1 MSNVIGRLSLVGFV
15 ALGMVLGG
23 AGAARALPCYNGSG
37 GGGAQD
43 YSPLDCSLLEVSP
56 PYSLSFDVDHG
67 GLGSGAGGTGTGTG
81 FTMVDP
87 PSARGFST
95 GGSGDPHDL
104 TGTPGVDAFTV
115 FSNDVLG
122 YEPGRLT
129 VTTSGSGTLRI
140 SATKGIQ
147 FRDPSVSTNTNSL
160 INALGVGVAA
170 AGRTIRIETSVINA
184 FSGSIPTSSSQQGGL
199 WFGLNEDNYAKLVVF
214 STGSGGTGGQCKI
227 QLAVE
232 RYVDTPASTAP
243 VESNTAS
250 TTLPCSTSTV
260 HLSLLLNPTTNMASG
275 TYQFGAGAVTALP
288 ATVPVPAA
296 FFTGVDHDVDGGT
309 ANLSFMGL
317 FATKRNALE
326 SSVID
331 LDFDRFEIFDDT
343 PKSLVWTPSSVT
355 FTAEPGAVKMQTV
368 SLASSLSTANFTVD
382 TSGAPAWVQSVVPS
396 VGMTGTGGTA
406 ITLTVN
412 TTGLPPGAYTATLPA
427 SAPGYTG
434 ASLTVDLT
442 VVEPFPVGGVH
453 KNFQD
458 PPPGS
463 PVPPGFTED
472 IGEPYGL
479 RTSGETFG
487 WITQASVGLASPV
500 PVNFA
505 GPTPPKNTRDRNR
518 PGIAQELDTMIHMQY
533 GDLVPPGSSGNPTPG
548 AWEYALPNGTY
559 RVTASVGDQPGGA
572 TMTCPAPC
580 YDSLHTINVE
590 GVTAINNFQATAP
603 DEYEQGT
610 VLATVTDNRLTV
622 DAIGGTNTKLNYVH
636 IEQPQCLVPADCSGA
651 LPACGEFACVVGL
664 CVVQP
669 STGNICRS
677 GNGTCDPAE
686 VCDGASTDCPP
697 DALAAPGTPCGDA
710 SDTVCTDPDTCDGNG
725 TCLPNHAPTSTVC
738 RAAVGSCD
746 VAETCTASGTCPA
759 NAFVGSGVACGSGA
773 DTDCDNPDTCN
784 GSGTCLA
791 NNEANG
797 TTCTTDSNPC
807 TVDQCSA
814 GVCAHPAGNGG
825 TVCRTAAG
833 ECDLA
838 ESCTGASPTCP
849 SDIKKGSGVGC
860 TDDGNQCTNDQ
871 CDGTNVLCQ
880 HPNKGAG
887 AACGSAADTDC
898 DNPDTCNGSGTC
910 QINNEANGT
919 TCTSDSNPCTV
930 DQCSAGACAHPSGN
944 AGTVCRAAA
953 DACDLAES
961 CTGTSASCPAD
972 AKSPSGTACG
982 SGADTD
988 CDNPDTCNGAGTCQ
1002 ANNEANGTT
1011 CTSDSN
1017 PCTLDQCGAGA
1028 CTHPAGNAGT
1038 VCRPAAGDC
1047 DVQETCDGASAA
1059 CPADAKSSSGSGCPD
1074 DGNQCTNDQC
1084 DGTSVLCQHP
1094 DKAAGAACG
1103 SAADSDCDNPDTCNG
1118 AGACQTNHAADGST
1132 CDDGNPCTTPDQCSA
1147 GACAPGPGPDCND
1160 NNVCTTDTCDLMT
1173 GCAHTNNTDSC
1184 EDGDLCTAPDMCSAG
1199 LCGSGPNLGGQ
1210 SCDSGLLGACMA
1222 GTTQCTAGDVTC
1234 VADTTAQPEVCG
1246 NAVDEDCDGEI
1257 DDADVCGGDLCL
1269 PADTISTTQQTK
1281 LTKIKLKDAAGK
1293 DKVLTKGQFTLPAAG
1308 ALTPND
1314 GVELRLSDGSGTYY
1328 AVTLPPGSFTVS
1340 PSGRSFRF
1348 KDSAPYANA
1357 GLKIAKLLIKGDG
1370 VTVKYLFKAQGLDQ
1384 PAYNGTSGD
1393 VVVKVGNQCFEDSA
1407 DACTA
1412 IGSGA
1417 RCQ

>member
-1 MSNVIGRLSLVGFV
+1 MTGFSDPLGIVEHV
-15 ALGMVLGG
+15 ATGNLYVTEL
-23 AGAARALPCYNGSG
+23 AAARVT
-37 GGGAQD
+37 
-43 YSPLDCSLLEVSP
+43 LLR
-56 PYSLSFDVDHG
+56 
-67 GLGSGAGGTGTGTG
+67 A
-81 FTMVDP
+81 
-87 PSARGFST
+87 
-95 GGSGDPHDL
+95 
-104 TGTPGVDAFTV
+104 
-115 FSNDVLG
+115 
-122 YEPGRLT
+122 
-129 VTTSGSGTLRI
+129 
-140 SATKGIQ
+140 
-147 FRDPSVSTNTNSL
+147 
-160 INALGVGVAA
+160 
-170 AGRTIRIETSVINA
+170 
-184 FSGSIPTSSSQQGGL
+184 
-199 WFGLNEDNYAKLVVF
+199 
-214 STGSGGTGGQCKI
+214 
-227 QLAVE
+227 
-232 RYVDTPASTAP
+232 DTP
-243 VESNTAS
+243 
-250 TTLPCSTSTV
+250 
-260 HLSLLLNPTTNMASG
+260 PTG
-275 TYQFGAGAVTALP
+275 CVTA
-288 ATVPVPAA
+288 
-296 FFTGVDHDVDGGT
+296 
-309 ANLSFMGL
+309 
-317 FATKRNALE
+317 
-326 SSVID
+326 
-331 LDFDRFEIFDDT
+331 
-343 PKSLVWTPSSVT
+343 
-355 FTAEPGAVKMQTV
+355 
-368 SLASSLSTANFTVD
+368 
-382 TSGAPAWVQSVVPS
+382 
-396 VGMTGTGGTA
+396 
-406 ITLTVN
+406 
-412 TTGLPPGAYTATLPA
+412 
-427 SAPGYTG
+427 
-434 ASLTVDLT
+434 
-442 VVEPFPVGGVH
+442 
-453 KNFQD
+453 
-458 PPPGS
+458 
-463 PVPPGFTED
+463 
-472 IGEPYGL
+472 
-479 RTSGETFG
+479 
-487 WITQASVGLASPV
+487 
-500 PVNFA
+500 
-505 GPTPPKNTRDRNR
+505 
-518 PGIAQELDTMIHMQY
+518 
-533 GDLVPPGSSGNPTPG
+533 
-548 AWEYALPNGTY
+548 
-559 RVTASVGDQPGGA
+559 
-572 TMTCPAPC
+572 
-580 YDSLHTINVE
+580 
-590 GVTAINNFQATAP
+590 
-603 DEYEQGT
+603 
-610 VLATVTDNRLTV
+610 
-622 DAIGGTNTKLNYVH
+622 
-636 IEQPQCLVPADCSGA
+636 ADCSGS
-651 LPACGEFACVVGL
+651 LPACGAFACNAGVCSIVPGN
-664 CVVQP
+664 
-669 STGNICRS
+669 TGSICRGS
-677 GNGTCDPAE
+677 AGECDPQE
-686 VCDGASTDCPP
+686 TCSGASTTCPGDAKSPSGSACGDDGNQCTNDQCDGSSALCQHPNKSAGAACGSGADTDCDNPDTCNGAGACQANNETNGTTCTADSSPCTLDQCSAGVCAHPAGNGGTVCRVSGGECDPQEICTGVSATCPP
-697 DALAAPGTPCGDA
+697 DAKTPNGTG
-710 SDTVCTDPDTCDGNG
+710 CTDDGNQCTNDQCNG
-725 TCLPNHAPTSTVC
+725 TNPLCQHPNRAP
-738 RAAVGSCD
+738 
-746 VAETCTASGTCPA
+746 
-759 NAFVGSGVACGSGA
+759 GVACGSGA

-784 GSGTCLA
+784 GAGACQA

-797 TTCTTDSNPC
+797 TTCTTDNNPC
-807 TVDQCSA
+807 TVDQCGA

-825 TVCRTAAG
+825 AVCRAAAG

-838 ESCTGASPTCP
+838 ETCTGSSATCP
-849 SDIKKGSGVGC
+849 GDVKKTTGTAC

-880 HPNKGAG
+880 HPNKGA
-887 AACGSAADTDC
+887 
-898 DNPDTCNGSGTC
+898 
-910 QINNEANGT
+910 
-919 TCTSDSNPCTV
+919 
-930 DQCSAGACAHPSGN
+930 
-944 AGTVCRAAA
+944 
-953 DACDLAES
+953 
-961 CTGTSASCPAD
+961 
-972 AKSPSGTACG
+972 GTACG

-1407 DACTA
+1407 DACTVTA
-1412 IGSGA
+1412 SAG
-1417 RCQ
+1417 RCR